1 MTEIKVEGTIT
12 LEDKEAREWLKSLN
26 TKIEA
31 INERTKTHTIDIQ
44 KIKKRIRNLEK
55 ENDS

>member
-44 KIKKRIRNLEK
+44 KLKKSIKK
-55 ENDS
+55 